1 MLPAYGLHNDPKM
14 SYRQDNIII
23 SHTSILELLMYDAKV
38 DKQGKAREWRRK
50 KGRTKVQDG
59 WIAPNPL
66 AVFKILLDVFN
77 GCCVVLE
84 LN

>member
-1 MLPAYGLHNDPKM
+1 MMQKLIN
-14 SYRQDNIII
+14 
-23 SHTSILELLMYDAKV
+23 
-38 DKQGKAREWRRK
+38 KARPGEWKRK